1 MNCRSGERVCGGA
14 GSQMEQ
20 DQAIGEQDQAIGEQ
34 ERGVIVVGC
43 GGH

>member
-1 MNCRSGERVCGGA
+1 
-14 GSQMEQ
+14 MEQ